1 MTPDT
6 LQRVRALIEGRDG
19 ILLIETGSAGSLNT
33 GKLNRGANIIS
44 GCTLITR
51 NSVNGGRGGRKY
63 SDQALQQIA
72 SMAEGLPAY
81 VNHVKPEDAFK
92 ARDVKDLIGK
102 HMNVRYDAA
111 TGRVTSDLHLL
122 DHQAPWVFSLAERMG
137 DQVGNSL
144 VSKGLVR
151 MEGDTEVVDSI
162 AACRSGD
169 LVSDPASTRGLFE
182 SLIEARHA
190 PLSMPSLTDV
200 LDRVR
205 GVTRVPPGTHERL
218 AEALT
223 RPGRSAPSSSSGA
236 DLHSRLRQALVRP

>member
-1 MTPDT
+1 M
-6 LQRVRALIEGRDG
+6 R
-19 ILLIETGSAGSLNT
+19 
-33 GKLNRGANIIS
+33 
-44 GCTLITR
+44 
-51 NSVNGGRGGRKY
+51 
-63 SDQALQQIA
+63 
-72 SMAEGLPAY
+72 
-81 VNHVKPEDAFK
+81 
-92 ARDVKDLIGK
+92 
-102 HMNVRYDAA
+102 

-223 RPGRSAPSSSSGA
+223 RPARSAPSSSSGE
-236 DLHSRLRQALVRP
+236 DLHSRLRKALVRL

>member
-1 MTPDT
+1 M
-6 LQRVRALIEGRDG
+6 
-19 ILLIETGSAGSLNT
+19 
-33 GKLNRGANIIS
+33 NI
-44 GCTLITR
+44 
-51 NSVNGGRGGRKY
+51 
-63 SDQALQQIA
+63 
-72 SMAEGLPAY
+72 
-81 VNHVKPEDAFK
+81 
-92 ARDVKDLIGK
+92 
-102 HMNVRYDAA
+102 RYDAA

-122 DHQAPWVFSLAERMG
+122 DHQAPWVFSLAERLG

-190 PLSMPSLTDV
+190 AADASESLTDV

-223 RPGRSAPSSSSGA
+223 RPARSAPSSSSGE
-236 DLHSRLRQALVRP
+236 DLHSRLRKALVRP